1 MKNSRQYLAIF
12 TLILGLFSIPALAQ
26 KQGFKAVTNET
37 NFRQKMEATTL
48 ATESIVSDFEQEKQ
62 LSFMEEPIVSSGQ
75 FFFKKNQ
82 KIRWEYLQPFSYI
95 VILNGSDLLINDEGN
110 KNEMDLKG
118 NKTFQEIN
126 ATITNSLQGD
136 VWGTTKD
143 FTPILLENEAL
154 YLIQLTPQTDQMS
167 EYLTKIEVYF
177 NKKNHQLEQ
186 VILFENGEDFTKI
199 AFKNQLINSEIE
211 DALFKL

>member
-1 MKNSRQYLAIF
+1 MKNTRQYLAIF

-143 FTPILLENEAL
+143 FTPVLLENEAL

>member
-143 FTPILLENEAL
+143 FTPVLLENEAL